1 MFQGSK
7 HGPKKKKKL
16 GLLNNWIFTKKKKKI
31 VNIYL
36 ALIPFPK
43 ICLKWIT
50 NLKVKHKTMIF
61 RKQLWGKLDKNM
73 VK

>member
-1 MFQGSK
+1 MDVSGFQAWT
-7 HGPKKKKKL
+7 KKKKL
-16 GLLNNWIFTKKKKKI
+16 GCLNNWIFTKKKKM
-31 VNIYL
+31 VNINL

-43 ICLKWIT
+43 ICSKWIT

-61 RKQLWGKLDKNM
+61 RKQLGGKLDKDK